1 MEPWPPALLKRER
14 KEERKGEKFYIYSD
28 VIHTHGNIIWYL
40 QVFTLF
46 ESLKLIKLIS
56 NNILHLVADIFPDHP
71 TTRKSHQDE
80 QCFVLKLLTK
90 FAGMLMILAVFAVL
104 LAWWC
109 PFCGNLT
116 WLVVSDTGLLCLIP
130 VALLGIQGEHE
141 LFLSIK
147 LQYPLLLSNR
157 GRSGNRGTPK
167 KSYFNR

>member
-1 MEPWPPALLKRER
+1 ML
-14 KEERKGEKFYIYSD
+14 
-28 VIHTHGNIIWYL
+28 HTHTELSSDICRFL
-40 QVFTLF
+40 PC
-46 ESLKLIKLIS
+46 SKLIKLIS

-71 TTRKSHQDE
+71 TTRKNHQDE

-130 VALLGIQGEHE
+130 VALLGIQGGHE

-157 GRSGNRGTPK
+157 GLFRKPGDPK
-167 KSYFNR
+167 EIVFQ